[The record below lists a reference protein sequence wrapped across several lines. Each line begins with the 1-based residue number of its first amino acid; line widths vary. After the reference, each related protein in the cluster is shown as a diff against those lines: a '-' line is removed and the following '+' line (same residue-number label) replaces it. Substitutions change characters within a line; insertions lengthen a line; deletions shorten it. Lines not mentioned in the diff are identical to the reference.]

1 MAELADPIGH
11 ASMVV
16 RQPRYSGD
24 SILMAAETVFRSSQR
39 MSNREWRNSRLVVT
53 PGTFHGTHLILSV
66 TTDTTEMVNVSYAGL
81 VQIVWIEG
89 GVMALLAG
97 WSFVS
102 TIVMAHI
109 TILDNTLMQ
118 FVVK

>member
-1 MAELADPIGH
+1 MIG
-11 ASMVV
+11 
-16 RQPRYSGD
+16 RQPRHSGD
-24 SILMAAETVFRSSQR
+24 SIIMAAETVFRPGQWMGNGER
-39 MSNREWRNSRLVVT
+39 GNSRLVMT
-53 PGTFHGTHLILSV
+53 PGTFRGTRLILSV
-66 TTDTTEMVNVSYAGL
+66 TTDTTEVLNVGYAWL